1 MSPGLT
7 VRGRRAKG
15 PRCRLLPTSRRGS
28 GPTPPLPHDL
38 PPLDSGRGLSQQVS
52 PPFLV
57 GIVTGEQPGPRM
69 EGGWEDQLFSVLG
82 LRVSTGC
89 PLPSLILTPTLAW
102 TPVRAEHPQHLLPII
117 SHSSWQV
124 LLEETSSGGGG
135 NHPLHQLP
143 EQSHGQGVSKRE
155 RQGEV
160 EVTFKDREME
170 RPADLSCCCPSP
182 AAHSTPRTWD
192 GAGLISLKCIYLS
205 ICTGS

>member
-15 PRCRLLPTSRRGS
+15 LRCRLLPTSRRSS

-38 PPLDSGRGLSQQVS
+38 PPLAPGRGLSQQVS

-89 PLPSLILTPTLAW
+89 PLPSLILTPILAW
-102 TPVRAEHPQHLLPII
+102 TPVRAEHPKHLLPII
-117 SHSSWQV
+117 SHSSWQA

-143 EQSHGQGVSKRE
+143 EQSRGQGVSKKEARGGGGDI
-155 RQGEV
+155 QGQRDGEASRSIFLLPFPCIPQHPQDLGWGCV
-160 EVTFKDREME
+160 
-170 RPADLSCCCPSP
+170 DLS
-182 AAHSTPRTWD
+182 
-192 GAGLISLKCIYLS
+192 
-205 ICTGS
+205 